1 MQKFTK
7 YARWNWNDIK
17 LQVNAKMN
25 GFIISPTQTLTVQQQ
40 EKKELY
46 FVKKLELKIK
56 IIFIPT
62 LVNTFYILERGGGGV
77 LTDIG
82 QVSFWNL
89 EKYENA
95 CIYKKNSINEAC

>member
-1 MQKFTK
+1 
-7 YARWNWNDIK
+7 
-17 LQVNAKMN
+17 
-25 GFIISPTQTLTVQQQ
+25 
-40 EKKELY
+40 
-46 FVKKLELKIK
+46 
-56 IIFIPT
+56 
-62 LVNTFYILERGGGGV
+62 VNTFYILERGGGGV